1 MRERFIDAEGCIVGR
16 VAAAAAKAA
25 LLGDKVAVL
34 NCEKSVVSGKR
45 EAILEEMKYDFSRT
59 GRPTKGPFMQ
69 RVSDRFV
76 RRIITRMLP
85 RSKTRGRE
93 AVSRVLCYTGI
104 PAEFKDKKMEK
115 VKGSE
120 ASKLPSPRFMT
131 VLQITKHLGGSR

>member
-1 MRERFIDAEGCIVGR
+1 MKERFFDAEGCIVGR

-34 NCEKSVVSGKR
+34 NCEKAVISGTR
-45 EAILEEMKYDFSRT
+45 EAILADMQYHFSRT

-85 RSKTRGRE
+85 RSKSRGRE
-93 AVSRVLCYTGI
+93 AVSRVLCYTGV
-104 PAEFKDKKMEK
+104 PAEFKAKKLER
-115 VKGSE
+115 VAGSE
-120 ASKLPSPRFMT
+120 SSKLPNQRFMT
-131 VLQITKHLGGSR
+131 IGAITKHLGGSR

>member
-1 MRERFIDAEGCIVGR
+1 MKERFIDAEGCIVGR
-16 VAAAAAKAA
+16 VASAAAKAA

-34 NCEKSVVSGKR
+34 NCEKAVISGSR
-45 EAILEEMKYDFSRT
+45 EGILEDMKYHFSRT

-85 RSKTRGRE
+85 RSKSRGRE

-104 PAEFKDKKMEK
+104 PAQFKDKKLEK
-115 VKGSE
+115 VAGSE
-120 ASKLPSPRFMT
+120 QSKLPSQRFMT
-131 VLQITKHLGGSR
+131 ISQITKHLGGSR